1 MATTK
6 INTKTMLKYEN
17 LTTDVTISSKGVATD
32 ATGKVLLKNVSGI
45 YSDTATGTAGFDNIV
60 DTENTKIKGQDLVLV
75 LKNGKTVT
83 VKSYFTNNSKSTFK
97 YVVDKNSVVS
107 NLINEAFIVNKNLL
121 NEYNLATNHSEDGL
135 ITKTTIT
142 GTSFNDTID
151 LSGFSAN
158 QLKTAKG
165 VNIKTLTINAGA
177 GNDTITG
184 SIVNDVITGGAG
196 ENTLDYT
203 YYLANNINF
212 GTDTYKTT
220 KGEDL
225 VLKLGATTDDYGA
238 SRVLYSKSGNNIQ
251 VKVYGTKAEI
261 EDVEYQKT
269 EVSGDITAT
278 KYTKVVT
285 EGDTTAMK
293 FTKEV
298 VEANSTAE
306 TDGDNTGKYKKVT
319 KLYVRNTGN
328 NDWEEASEQPEV
340 TYEDNEVTAG
350 TSFFKYVNDEKTTL
364 EAEPTDFSDE
374 GKFNKTV
381 KTYLR
386 NDDNS
391 DWAEAADSTTLSKVD
406 AAVTALTQYGKS
418 VNGEEATYQN
428 SEYSSYADSGKFNQV
443 TTVSNYE
450 YKAEELRDLEN
461 SDLVTGLSV
470 VDNENVK
477 RAVTTAD
484 LTTELQSD
492 GYTVN
497 DEYKLYKAAVYREIA
512 ADDLKEG
519 LVFVDQ
525 TTVKDNETS
534 EARAI
539 TADDFKSDYTWVS
552 GKGIETEAE
561 VNKALTAEDLGL
573 DANVWKLTEDA
584 KAVSR
589 ALNAETDLTTEA
601 KAAYKAS
608 EKQIIKVAE
617 GYYWVEDEDASY
629 SSVVDTAVTLETS
642 YKKFVTIGDD
652 TTPSAYTWDDENK
665 PTDMGTHATGK
676 AIVDTDNILG
686 TITVNTMGSNNNY
699 ANVSVDETDLFM
711 QSIYID
717 GKKGGKIAGTK
728 ANDVIELGTKAATL
742 TATEG
747 YDYVYT
753 DTSSKVALTYT
764 DARDY
769 VQNFVDDSLYTV
781 NGTADSFNY
790 FNNDNLR
797 GTNFIKTRTT
807 FIDKSKAKYT
817 VAFSDSDLTLKAKT
831 NNIVVADSG
840 DTTGL
845 SVSTNSGNDV
855 VFFKNAAKDV
865 YDTVV
870 EGTTDLTGTKLIWA
884 SHTLKYEKVAAQ
896 EAEYRN
902 ITAEDLKEG
911 LVFVDQTTVKD
922 NETAEARAITADD
935 FKPDYTWVSGKGIE
949 TKAAVAQVLETLTAD
964 NAEAAINGVKNFA
977 WNEGSIKTF
986 TENVNKISYTGGCD
1000 AYQGFNGKEE
1010 YDIIT
1015 MNKNSNLV
1023 INDLGGSDLLNF
1035 ANQNFSDMTIFFNVE
1050 SDGTVGDYSE
1060 LSIISNAVAK
1070 ASNTKSLLALFNGT
1084 GKGAVVIENY
1094 FNDDSEAIIN
1104 NDKTIN
1110 NAAKGDGYIE
1120 QVKVAGGT
1128 TAASMDAQVAQ
1139 IAQNVAT
1146 WLANNG
1152 NYDSAMDV
1160 VNAGNA
1166 ADLQSL
1172 MQCYTA
1178 GTTSAIA

>member
-6 INTKTMLKYEN
+6 INTKTMLKYED

-45 YSDTATGTAGFDNIV
+45 YSDTTTGTAGFDNLV
-60 DTENTKIKGQDLVLV
+60 NTTATKIKSQDLLLV

-83 VKSYFTNNSKSTFK
+83 VEGYFTNNSKSTFK
-97 YVVDKNSVVS
+97 YVVDKDSVVS
-107 NLINEAFIVNKNLL
+107 NLIDEAFIVNKNLL

-165 VNIKTLTINAGA
+165 ADIKSLTINAGA

-203 YYLANNINF
+203 YYLTNNVNF
-212 GTDTYKTT
+212 GADTYKTT
-220 KGEDL
+220 KSEDL
-225 VLKLGATTDDYGA
+225 VLTLGATDDDYGV
-238 SRVLYSKSGNNIQ
+238 SQVEYSKSGNNIQ
-251 VKVYGTKAEI
+251 VKVYGKAAEE

-269 EVSGDITAT
+269 VVSGDTTAT

-306 TDGDNTGKYKKVT
+306 ASGENKGKYKKVT
-319 KLYVRNTGN
+319 KLYVRNAGN
-328 NDWEEASEQPEV
+328 TDWELAADQPAD
-340 TYEDNEVTAG
+340 TYEDSVVATDTKFLKYTNG
-350 TSFFKYVNDEKTTL
+350 TEETL
-364 EAEPTDFSDE
+364 AAEPTDFSDE

-386 NDDNS
+386 NADNS
-391 DWAEAADSTTLSKVD
+391 DWADTADSTTPSKVD
-406 AAVTALTQYGKS
+406 AAVTALTKYGKS

-428 SEYSSYADSGKFNQV
+428 FEYSSYADSGKFNQV

-450 YKAEELRDLEN
+450 YKAEELRDLED

-470 VDNENVK
+470 IDNEHVK
-477 RAVTTAD
+477 RVVTTTD

-497 DEYKLYKAAVYREIA
+497 EDYKLYKAATYRNITAE
-512 ADDLKEG
+512 DLKEG
-519 LVFVDQ
+519 LIFVDQ
-525 TTVKDNETS
+525 TKVKDS
-534 EARAI
+534 DDGEARDL
-539 TADDFKSDYTWVS
+539 TANDFKDDIKWVS
-552 GKGIETEAE
+552 GKGIETAAE
-561 VNKALTAEDLGL
+561 VNRALTAADLVLDED
-573 DANVWKLTEDA
+573 VWTLTEDA
-584 KAVSR
+584 KSVSR
-589 ALNAETDLTTEA
+589 ALNTTTDLTTEA
-601 KAAYKAS
+601 QAIYKAS
-608 EKQIIKVAE
+608 AKQIIKVAE
-617 GYYWVEDEDASY
+617 GYYWVEDKDASG
-629 SSVVDTAVTLETS
+629 SSVVDAAVTPDTS
-642 YKKFVTIGDD
+642 YKRFVTIGDE
-652 TTPSAYTWDDENK
+652 TTPSVYTWDDDNK

-676 AIVDTDNILG
+676 TIVDTDNVLG
-686 TITVNTMGSNNNY
+686 TITLNTMGSNNSY
-699 ANVSVDETDLFM
+699 ANVLVEGNDLFE

-717 GKKGGKIAGTK
+717 GTKGGKIAGTK

-747 YDYVYT
+747 YDTVYT
-753 DTSSKVALTYT
+753 DASSKVALTYT
-764 DARDY
+764 DTSDY
-769 VQNFVDDSLYTV
+769 VQNFVDNSLYNV
-781 NGTADSFNY
+781 NGTANSFSY
-790 FNNDNLR
+790 SDMNDLS
-797 GTNFIKTRTT
+797 GASFVKTTTT
-807 FIDKSKAKYT
+807 FVDKSKAKYT
-817 VAFSDSDLTLKAKT
+817 VAFSDTDLTLKAKT
-831 NNIVVADSG
+831 NNVVVADSG

-855 VFFKNAAKDV
+855 VFFKSASADV
-865 YDTVV
+865 YGTVV
-870 EGTTDLTGTKLIWA
+870 ENTTDLTGTKLVWD
-884 SHTLKYEKVAAQ
+884 SHTLKYEKVTAQ
-896 EAEYRN
+896 EAEYRD

-911 LVFVDQTTVKD
+911 LVFVDQTKVKD
-922 NETAEARAITADD
+922 NADSEARDLTAGDI
-935 FKPDYTWVSGKGIE
+935 KTELIWVSGKGIE
-949 TKAAVAQVLETLTAD
+949 TKAAVAQVLETLTAE
-964 NAEAAINGVKNFA
+964 NAEAAINGVSSFA

-986 TENVNKISYTGGCD
+986 TENVNKISYTGGYD
-1000 AYQGFNGKEE
+1000 AYQGSDGKEE

-1060 LSIISNAVAK
+1060 LSIISNDVAK

-1094 FNDDSEAIIN
+1094 FDDGSAAIIN
-1104 NDKTIN
+1104 TDKTIN
-1110 NAAKGDGYIE
+1110 DAAKGDGYIE

-1166 ADLQSL
+1166 TDIQSL